1 MKVNPKLAIAITL
14 LFLPFA
20 FTAKGQYYPGGLGN
34 GNLFL
39 WLDANNSSSITQN
52 AGNQVS
58 QWADLSGNGFNFSQ
72 ATLAKMPVYGAAASP
87 TARPGLSFSEA
98 SSQYLSTA
106 NLPAT
111 FSFTTGVSVFTQ
123 VSYNAQLGTNG
134 WQRIFDFANGAS
146 SNNII
151 TGRHSSAANTYY
163 EGWNG
168 GTGDQTYTT
177 TNDLSNGT
185 EALYESIQQPGAAGT
200 LTAVAFYLSGTNQA
214 ANGQAG
220 SSKTYIPQAIART
233 SNYIGRSNWATDEY
247 FGGTMS
253 EILLYNTACNTTQRV
268 ILENYLSAKWNQTVS
283 VTKYT
288 PPGATT
294 YTTNL
299 IGIGYTSAADN
310 FLTDIATSTDGLGFS
325 SGATATDFLGSPGY
339 LMAAHNGQAN
349 TILSNI
355 AVTGIGASVDYW
367 NRSWYLNTTG
377 GNSGGTVTLNFN
389 FANYNGSALPGASN
403 YFLVWNA
410 TDGSFATGTNQLVAV
425 NTSSAGSTVSF
436 AVKASSLVN
445 GYYTIMWP
453 SSAGQVNPSTVTLC
467 AGNNTSFSVSSISGC
482 SYQWQVNTGS
492 GFGNVPATDPG
503 GAVYSGSGSTTLTI
517 TGLTSSMNGYTYQ
530 VLLSSP
536 NGPAITEGPATLT
549 VNPIP
554 VAAALAATAD
564 PVCAGSST
572 TLSITGPVAGVT
584 YNIYSDP
591 ALTVP
596 VGALTSAANA
606 LVVSP
611 AATTTYYEQAVETAT
626 GCVQT
631 SASQNITVTV
641 NPAPA
646 AETLAATASPICSG
660 SSTTLSITGPVAGV
674 TYNIY
679 SDPALTVPVGSLTSA
694 ANTLVVSPAATTTYY
709 EQAVETATGCEQ
721 TTASQT
727 ITVTVNPVPAG
738 QAPAASANPICAGG
752 STTLSITGPVAG
764 VTYHIYSDPALTVS
778 VGTLTSAANALVVS
792 PAAMT
797 TYYEQAV
804 GTATGCVQT
813 SASQNIT
820 VTVNPVPAGQAL
832 AASASPICAS
842 SSTTLSIAGPVA
854 GVDYH
859 IYSDPALTVL
869 VGTLTSAVN
878 ALVVSPVATTTYYE
892 QAVETATGCVQ
903 TSASQTITV
912 TVNPAPAGA
921 TLAVTADPVC
931 AGSSTTLSITGP
943 VAGVTYNIYS
953 DPALTVLAGTL
964 TSAANTLVLSPAATT
979 TYYEQ
984 AVETATGCVQ
994 TAASQ
999 NITVTVNPVPAGQ
1012 ALAASADPICSGS
1025 STTLSIT
1032 GPVAG
1037 VTYNI
1042 YSDPALTVLVGTLTS
1057 AANALVVSPVATTTY
1072 YEQAVETATGCV
1084 QTTASQTITVTVNPA
1099 PAAAALAVTA
1109 DPVCAGSSTTL
1120 SITGPVVGVT
1130 YNIYSDPALT
1140 VLVGTLT
1147 SAANALVLS
1156 PAATTTYYEQ
1166 AVETATGCI
1175 QTAAS
1180 QNITVT
1186 VNPVPAGQALA
1197 ASADPIC
1204 SGSSTTLSIATPVAG
1219 VTYNIYS
1226 DPALTVNVGT
1236 LTSAANTLVV
1246 SPAATTIYYEQAV
1259 ETTTG
1264 CVQTTASQT
1273 ITVTVNPVPAG
1284 QALTASADPICAGS
1298 STTLSITGPIAGVDY
1313 RIYSDPALT
1322 VLVGTLTSAANTLVV
1337 SPAATTAYYEQAV
1350 ETATGCVQT
1359 SANQSITVT
1368 VNPVPAAQAL
1378 AAASPICTGSSTTLS
1393 ITGPVAGVTY
1403 NIYGDPALTV
1413 NVGTLTSVGN
1423 ALIVIPAATTTY
1435 YEQAET
1441 ALGCLQTA
1449 PVQST
1454 VVTLNANPVLTTV
1467 ANPVLCI
1474 GLPDTLSATAPGAQ
1488 VTWLG
1493 YDPGDSI
1500 IVSPATTTTYVAV
1513 AENAANC
1520 TDTAIITVQVIDFK
1534 ISLTASPDP
1543 IVAGFPV
1550 SLVATSSMP
1559 YQAISWEPSGQFPD
1573 QTASTQTFTIIDTS
1587 QTFSVTGINDNG
1599 CLDTASITVVVQP
1612 NLGDFFIPNAFTP
1625 NGDGRNDVFMV
1636 YGSSIRDIDIRIFN
1650 QWGQLVFESQD
1661 AQRGWDGSYGG
1672 HQQPAGVY
1680 LYVIKVDLYGQPRT
1694 IYKKGSLNLIR

>member
-842 SSTTLSIAGPVA
+842 SSTTLSITGPVA

-869 VGTLTSAVN
+869 VGTLTSAV
-878 ALVVSPVATTTYYE
+878 
-892 QAVETATGCVQ
+892 
-903 TSASQTITV
+903 
-912 TVNPAPAGA
+912 
-921 TLAVTADPVC
+921 
-931 AGSSTTLSITGP
+931 
-943 VAGVTYNIYS
+943 
-953 DPALTVLAGTL
+953 
-964 TSAANTLVLSPAATT
+964 
-979 TYYEQ
+979 
-984 AVETATGCVQ
+984 
-994 TAASQ
+994 
-999 NITVTVNPVPAGQ
+999 
-1012 ALAASADPICSGS
+1012 
-1025 STTLSIT
+1025 
-1032 GPVAG
+1032 
-1037 VTYNI
+1037 
-1042 YSDPALTVLVGTLTS
+1042 
-1057 AANALVVSPVATTTY
+1057 NALVVSPVATTTY